1 MQSLRDFVKA
11 NKFIVAAHR
20 GDSAHY
26 PENTISAFQSAVRVG
41 ADMIETD
48 IHCTKD
54 GVIVVHHNMA
64 INELKANIHDLYY
77 SDFKDLSAGAWFSD
91 EFKNEKIPLLS
102 QLFELAKDK
111 IYLNIEIKKPAS
123 TDFETFI
130 DELVRQIETYSNP
143 EQVILASYYYDMLG
157 YLKTKYPYIN
167 TAGIRIP
174 SHSIMPLQLKS
185 MINIDAYICS
195 LSGIDKEISSSA
207 EKADT
212 FLGVYS
218 VDNLKHFEKARKYNV
233 TALGTNKPKEL
244 IEIINNSK

>member
-1 MQSLRDFVKA
+1 MQSLRNFVKE
-11 NKFIVAAHR
+11 NKYIVAAHR

-26 PENTISAFQSAVRVG
+26 PENTMPAFLSAINVG

-54 GVIVVHHNMA
+54 GVIVVHHNKV
-64 INELKANIHDLYY
+64 ISELKSNIHDLNYA
-77 SDFKDLSAGAWFSD
+77 DFKEISAGAWFSD
-91 EFKNEKIPLLS
+91 EFKSEKIPLLS

-123 TDFETFI
+123 DNFESFI
-130 DELVRQIETYSNP
+130 DDLINQVEMYSNP
-143 EQVILASYYYDMLG
+143 EQVILASYYYDMLA
-157 YLKTKYPYIN
+157 YIKMKYPHIN

-174 SHSIMPLQLKS
+174 SHPLMPEELKA

-195 LSGIDKEISSSA
+195 LSGLNKSISESA
-207 EKADT
+207 IKADT

-218 VDNLKHFEKARKYNV
+218 VDNLRHFEKASKYGV

-244 IEIINNSK
+244 IEIIKRAK